1 MMYSIRNKCE
11 EVPEME
17 YEDGLRFY
25 YFYTD
30 GTKGGS
36 DRIRKL
42 LRYLKDSRE
51 ENATDEATKEIH
63 SYVKQVKIQPEVK
76 LAYMRYEEIIY
87 YERKEA
93 AEEAAKEAVE
103 KATEEAIKN
112 IISVCR
118 NLNVTQETAAKQLA
132 EKYSLS
138 LPEAEEKVKNYW
150 ES

>member
-76 LAYMRYEEIIY
+76 LAYMRYEEIIN
-87 YERKEA
+87 YERRD
-93 AEEAAKEAVE
+93 AAKA
-103 KATEEAIKN
+103 ATEEAIKN
-112 IISVCR
+112 IISICQS
-118 NLNVTQETAAKQLA
+118 LNATKEVTAKQLA
-132 EKYSLS
+132 DKYTLSLS
-138 LPEAEEKVKNYW
+138 EAEKKVEQYW
-150 ES
+150 T